1 MAGHVKN
8 DSRKKLVQVA
18 AIVTLMCSAYAHG
31 TDCAAGMDATGNA
44 CNGEPAVR
52 TISAVESNLLYL
64 KGAAMMASLRSM
76 QAKQRQIDA
85 NDLPAWE
92 ARLAALDIAIESHV
106 SWTGGGRSLYFRDP
120 DGRSVELATPG
131 LWPTY

>member
-8 DSRKKLVQVA
+8 ESRKKLVQVA

-85 NDLPAWE
+85 NDDVKSAE
-92 ARLAALDIAIESHV
+92 ANLKTALKALSDAEKLAGH
-106 SWTGGGRSLYFRDP
+106 
-120 DGRSVELATPG
+120 
-131 LWPTY
+131 

>member
-1 MAGHVKN
+1 MKN
-8 DSRKKLVQVA
+8 DTRERLAQLA
-18 AIVTLMCSAYAHG
+18 AVVTLMCTAHARAN
-31 TDCAAGMDATGNA
+31 DCAGGMDATGNA

-85 NDLPAWE
+85 NDDVKSAE
-92 ARLAALDIAIESHV
+92 ANLKTALKALSDAEKSA
-106 SWTGGGRSLYFRDP
+106 GR
-120 DGRSVELATPG
+120 
-131 LWPTY
+131 